1 MKIDTRKIEGYET
14 MTAEEKV
21 QALESHDFD
30 GWVEKKVFDDA
41 AREASDYKKKWK
53 ATLTEKEQLEIE
65 EAEKRKEMEDRLKQL
80 EDEKQMA
87 SYTAKYV
94 GLGYDND
101 LASETARALLDG
113 DMDKVFSNQQKFAET
128 KEAELKKQM
137 LEDTPKPPAGSSETK
152 MTKDEFRKLSLADK
166 QAFAMSNPDEYK
178 ELYK

>member
-1 MKIDTRKIEGYET
+1 MKIDTKKIEGYEA

-30 GWVEKKVFDDA
+30 GYVEKKVFDDA
-41 AREASDYKKKWK
+41 AREASEYKKKWK

-137 LEDTPKPPAGSSETK
+137 LESTPTPPPGGDKK
-152 MTKDEFRKLSLADK
+152 MTKEEFMKMSLADK
-166 QAFAMSNPDEYK
+166 NAFAMSNPDEYK